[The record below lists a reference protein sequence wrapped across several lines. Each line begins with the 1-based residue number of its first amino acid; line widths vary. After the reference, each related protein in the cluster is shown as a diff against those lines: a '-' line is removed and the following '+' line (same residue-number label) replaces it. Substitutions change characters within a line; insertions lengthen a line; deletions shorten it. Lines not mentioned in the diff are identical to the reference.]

1 MQCIKLGSTFA
12 WSTLAKCE
20 TLQKRFYDRLVA
32 AGKFKKV
39 ALNAAMRK
47 LLTLLNQM
55 VHHGTRWQAVDVQ
68 MM

>member
-1 MQCIKLGSTFA
+1 
-12 WSTLAKCE
+12 
-20 TLQKRFYDRLVA
+20 LQKRFYDRLVA